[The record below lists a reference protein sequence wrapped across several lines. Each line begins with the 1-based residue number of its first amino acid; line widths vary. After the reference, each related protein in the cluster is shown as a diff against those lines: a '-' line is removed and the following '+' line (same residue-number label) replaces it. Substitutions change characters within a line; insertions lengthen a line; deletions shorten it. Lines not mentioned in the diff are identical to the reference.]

1 VPVNANGEDGAG
13 AAARGVVR
21 AWVAAKFARWLVR
34 IAAWATWIA
43 AFAAYAGYV
52 AWRVKRMVRAGA
64 LDEDADPSG
73 PRASEVGVLAW
84 VRGSGA

>member
-21 AWVAAKFARWLVR
+21 AWLAARFARLLIR
-34 IAAWATWIA
+34 ITAWAAWIA
-43 AFAAYAGYV
+43 AFAVYAGYV